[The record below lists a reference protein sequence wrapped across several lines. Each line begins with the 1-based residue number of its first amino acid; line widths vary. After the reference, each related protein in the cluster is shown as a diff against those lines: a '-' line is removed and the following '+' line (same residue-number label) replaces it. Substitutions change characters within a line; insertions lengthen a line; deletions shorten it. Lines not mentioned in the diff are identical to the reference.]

1 MYVSER
7 CLSLCYIQTVSAA
20 PHPSSWT
27 AALRI
32 PSLLHAQ
39 RQTEAAC
46 PPAYI
51 CTNTGTHDLQL
62 SKQPSTPHS
71 ILQLTPPPPPRTHL
85 HNFPMF
91 TESRLTRLTPTPT
104 PPHTHLCN
112 VLPGDLYEEGHGIVH
127 DVVPPG
133 ELQDHVR
140 PQEVE
145 AGVEAG
151 SKAVLAINLK
161 EPGNEVLCH
170 RDLSRLSC
178 ILHCILWRRGGLV
191 GVS

>member
-7 CLSLCYIQTVSAA
+7 CLSLRYIQTVSAA

-46 PPAYI
+46 PPAYKHRHTRFAI
-51 CTNTGTHDLQL
+51 QQTAIYNTH
-62 SKQPSTPHS
+62 HS
-71 ILQLTPPPPPRTHL
+71 PTSPPPPPPRTHL
-85 HNFPMF
+85 HKFPMF
-91 TESRLTRLTPTPT
+91 TASRLTRLTPTPT
-104 PPHTHLCN
+104 PPHTHLRN

-133 ELQDHVR
+133 ELQDHIR

-145 AGVEAG
+145 AGVEASG
-151 SKAVLAINLK
+151 KAVLAINLK

>member
-1 MYVSER
+1 MI
-7 CLSLCYIQTVSAA
+7 CNSANSHLQHT
-20 PHPSSWT
+20 PFSNSVPT
-27 AALRI
+27 MK
-32 PSLLHAQ
+32 
-39 RQTEAAC
+39 
-46 PPAYI
+46 PP
-51 CTNTGTHDLQL
+51 
-62 SKQPSTPHS
+62 PP
-71 ILQLTPPPPPRTHL
+71 PPPPPRTHL

-91 TESRLTRLTPTPT
+91 TASRLTRLTPTPT
-104 PPHTHLCN
+104 PPHTHLRN

-133 ELQDHVR
+133 ELQDHIR

-178 ILHCILWRRGGLV
+178 ILHCILWRRGGGGLV